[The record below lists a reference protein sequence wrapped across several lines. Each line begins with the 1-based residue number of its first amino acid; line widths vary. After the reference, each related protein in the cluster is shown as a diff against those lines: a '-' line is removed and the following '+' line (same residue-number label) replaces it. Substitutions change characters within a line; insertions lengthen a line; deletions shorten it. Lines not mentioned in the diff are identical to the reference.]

1 MKDFGAWK
9 IRMNRSILQYAKNL
23 IRRRKFGTAIQLLQG
38 AEKDY
43 KGSFEFYRML
53 GMCCLYVGDID
64 HASYY
69 YSLARSIKIQDA
81 ELYIGQAAI
90 FLHRGEVENALPYYL
105 EIEKLAPGNKIAAE
119 ALEFLRDNSDRAR
132 VRTRLLEL
140 IQTGRI
146 ERFYPPLGS
155 NPDLIRN
162 GVLTGLLLG
171 VCISVGIVIGGHKS
185 IPKHEKPVTQHEQN
199 IKNLSL
205 TEKEFQNPSDK
216 SVDSMQVSF
225 YLSDKEINKAYEAA
239 SRYALD
245 HRDNAALV
253 EINRIKSSNASS
265 VVKAKAETLKSTL
278 FPELVG
284 FDNLKDNYSYEQVE
298 KDPVLYSGCY
308 VIWDG
313 RIANPKVMD
322 NGFLTFTLL
331 VGYVN
336 KRDLIGYV
344 PVEFDK
350 EPERTLE
357 PEKPVRIL
365 GIVTYTDGKLVLK
378 ERSLHQPLKDTLSLE
393 ALH

>member
-1 MKDFGAWK
+1 
-9 IRMNRSILQYAKNL
+9 MNRSILQYAHNL

-53 GMCCLYVGDID
+53 GMSCLYVGDID

-90 FLHRGEVENALPYYL
+90 YLHRGEVENALPYYL
-105 EIEKLAPGNKIAAE
+105 EIEKLSPGNKIAAE
-119 ALEFLRDNSDRAR
+119 ALEFLRNNSDRAR

-146 ERFYPPLGS
+146 EHFYPPLGT

-162 GVLTGLLLG
+162 AILTGLLLG
-171 VCISVGIVIGGHKS
+171 LCISAGIVIGGHHS
-185 IPKHEKPVTQHEQN
+185 LPVPQPKEKPVPQHEQN

-205 TEKEFQNPSDK
+205 TENELQNPSDK

-239 SRYALD
+239 RKYAVD

-278 FPELVG
+278 FPEIVG

-308 VIWDG
+308 VSWDG

-322 NGFLTFTLL
+322 DGFLTFTLL

-336 KRDLIGYV
+336 KKDLIGSV
-344 PVEFDK
+344 TVEFEEEPPRPLETDK
-350 EPERTLE
+350 PIR
-357 PEKPVRIL
+357 VL
-365 GIVTYTDGKLVLK
+365 GVVSYRNGKLVIK
-378 ERSLHQPLKDTLSLE
+378 ERSMYQPLKDSLTLE